1 MSQIND
7 DIAEGHAR
15 LYAYLRLKQ
24 LSAEA
29 SKPKPKTVKLTSFQ
43 GRTYDVA
50 NAEEILR
57 EARERAVKKKE

>member
-1 MSQIND
+1 MSNVKD
-7 DIAEGHAR
+7 ETAEAHAR

-29 SKPKPKTVKLTSFQ
+29 TKPKPKTVKLTSFQ
-43 GRTYDVA
+43 GRTYDVP

-57 EARERAVKKKE
+57 KARERACKKGR